1 MGRIIKHA
9 DGSDWFEVTGPDTT
23 NSTDFTELIQS
34 AIARLTELRRADIAD
49 HEEYDGS
56 EENFGVSE
64 ELFTTLYGTID
75 AQLQLLEL
83 ALSYGDLPEGRGSR
97 FVAAAR
103 SLATAISSR

>member
-1 MGRIIKHA
+1 MGKIIKDA
-9 DGSDWFEVTGPDTT
+9 DGNDLFEVEVQGEPTE
-23 NSTDFTELIQS
+23 FTVLIQS
-34 AIARLTELRRADIAD
+34 AIDRLTELRRADIAD

-103 SLATAISSR
+103 SLATAIVS